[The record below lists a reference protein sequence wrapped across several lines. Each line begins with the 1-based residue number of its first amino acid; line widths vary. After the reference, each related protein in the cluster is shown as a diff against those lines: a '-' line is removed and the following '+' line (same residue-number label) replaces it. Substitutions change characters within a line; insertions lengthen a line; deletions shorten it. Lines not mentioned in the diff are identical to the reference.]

1 VLISQRR
8 LWKLASL
15 PQDACGVRP
24 DAVAGGGTSVIASAI
39 PTVCPIDLMRPESVP
54 EALRICYIFN
64 DRWPSGHPLKAK
76 EGFAFGRMV
85 VSSDGGMLV
94 AEVYRQPNRW
104 ADTEEALSCIS
115 IADGSVQGTV
125 AIEKPGGF
133 GAVAFS
139 PLGEHVMCAHTGGI
153 SIYTAPRLERC
164 YFLGRSTY
172 NAGFYNAAF
181 SADGR
186 YAALAEWVEKPA
198 RRSAVVEPKGQPT
211 AEYGSPASPAGPTS
225 RPAGSAGVGGSEQ
238 KPLSSSY
245 PPPGASD
252 GGNQQKAGAPPYSP
266 PGSVGYSPGST
277 GSIDGV
283 EGKQEIMLVELRTK
297 QVCWHV
303 SSDHD
308 IYHPALSS
316 DGGLLAFEVAGKDSG
331 TVEVWDTRRGRRI
344 ARLDGPSHSF
354 IFQFL
359 PNSNILTVF
368 DYQPSGVMFYGIPSC
383 KRLGTIEHPEVGR
396 IALCADGRSVAI
408 GEGKNSIGIWDLQR
422 ARLGR
427 SGARSKDRVV
437 PTREPSQVE
446 LSGWYGA
453 IGGSDAKAARKGM
466 EGFEDSGDRGV
477 EFLATRLKPEMVS
490 EAELFA
496 LVREL
501 DSDEFRVRQEA
512 VKKLEPLARIAKPQL
527 REQME
532 ASKSAEVRASLRRVL
547 ALVDDYCIRDA
558 ECLRCLRAIEC
569 LEVIGSSRSRRL
581 LTRLAGGSPSSPV
594 TQDASA
600 ALVRMDEWVSG
611 E

>member
-1 VLISQRR
+1 
-8 LWKLASL
+8 
-15 PQDACGVRP
+15 
-24 DAVAGGGTSVIASAI
+24 
-39 PTVCPIDLMRPESVP
+39 
-54 EALRICYIFN
+54 
-64 DRWPSGHPLKAK
+64 
-76 EGFAFGRMV
+76 MV